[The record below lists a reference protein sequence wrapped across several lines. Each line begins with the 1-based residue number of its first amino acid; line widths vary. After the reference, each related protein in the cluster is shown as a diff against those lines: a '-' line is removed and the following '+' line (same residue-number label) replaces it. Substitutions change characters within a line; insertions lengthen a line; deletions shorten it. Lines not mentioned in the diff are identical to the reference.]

1 MMNID
6 DRPNRPSGSI
16 RVLVADDHA
25 LFRETLRTL
34 LETDPEI
41 TVVGDASSGRD
52 AIRLARELRPDVLL
66 LDLVMPNVSGL
77 ETLREL
83 ATLGLATRTL
93 LLTADVGDSDVVDAL
108 QLGARG
114 VLLKGAATD
123 LLFKSIR
130 AVMAGQYWV
139 GRECVA
145 ELIDKMRERAIT
157 PDPEVRRPTFGLTP
171 RELEVVFTVV
181 DGCPNS
187 DIARKFSI
195 SIKTV
200 KHHLTNIFGKLGV
213 SNRLE
218 LALFA
223 VQHRLDQTRYDDQIR
238 AQADPY
244 ASRRSARLAS

>member
-1 MMNID
+1 MNERATMTID
-6 DRPNRPSGSI
+6 DRPVRPSGSI

-41 TVVGDASSGRD
+41 SVVGDASSGRD
-52 AIRLARELRPDVLL
+52 AIKLARELRPDVLL
-66 LDLVMPNVSGL
+66 LDLVMPNISGL

-83 ATLGLATRTL
+83 STLGLATRTL
-93 LLTADVGDSDVVDAL
+93 LLTADVGDADIVDAL

-114 VLLKGAATD
+114 VLMKGAATD

-130 AVMAGQYWV
+130 AVIAGQYWV

-145 ELIDKMRERAIT
+145 ELIDKMRERAAT
-157 PDPEVRRPTFGLTP
+157 PDPEMRRPTFGLTP

-181 DGCPNS
+181 DGYPNS

-195 SIKTV
+195 SVKTV

-223 VQHRLDQTRYDDQIR
+223 VQHRLDAMRYDDQPR
-238 AQADPY
+238 MQVD
-244 ASRRSARLAS
+244 